1 MLMKLLE
8 EYKVT
13 NTVGEPVGRI
23 KEAFID
29 LDKWEI
35 VAFEISPGALK
46 KNVLIDLKDMER
58 LDLDNMVLIV
68 KDDHETKE
76 VPSIPVHGY
85 YPFEKLIDLKVV
97 DANGEMVGRIY
108 NLEIPYEKLH
118 KFKVW
123 KVLIRKGIKEK
134 RLRLSPSEI
143 KEIMKDIHLKKA
155 NRDYVENLE

>member
-35 VAFEISPGALK
+35 VAFEVSPGALK

-58 LDLDNMVLIV
+58 LDLEGKKLVPGQKNGLEIV
-68 KDDHETKE
+68 DDRNTKE
-76 VPSIPVHGY
+76 FQMTYHRKRILLDARSQPRQDHISPKGSSHMI
-85 YPFEKLIDLKVV
+85 YPQGLI
-97 DANGEMVGRIY
+97 IH
-108 NLEIPYEKLH
+108 PH
-118 KFKVW
+118 K
-123 KVLIRKGIKEK
+123 
-134 RLRLSPSEI
+134 
-143 KEIMKDIHLKKA
+143 
-155 NRDYVENLE
+155 

>member
-8 EYKVT
+8 EYKVA

-35 VAFEISPGALK
+35 VAFEVSPGALK
-46 KNVLIDLKDMER
+46 KNILIDIKEMKK
-58 LDLDNMVLIV
+58 LDLDDKILLV
-68 KDDHETKE
+68 KDTFETKD
-76 VPSIPVHGY
+76 VPKTPIRGL

-97 DANGEMVGRIY
+97 DADGKMVGRIY

-123 KVLIRKGIKEK
+123 KVLIRTGIKEK

-143 KEIMKDIHLKKA
+143 KDVMKEIHLKKA
-155 NRDYVENLE
+155 EKEYVENTE